1 MRAKYQFGKTHSD
14 RTDGTICEADG
25 PSGLVAIKTIVKKK
39 AFSAEKEASSE
50 INALRRLNH
59 THIIQLIDWFESKD
73 NYYIVTQNTDGG
85 SLFDRVIDFT
95 KLREREATVIILQVL
110 SAVAYLHSNSI
121 IHRDELFYDFVGSF
135 GYAAPEV
142 VQKVGHGRAA
152 DIWSVGVVIYVLLCG
167 YTPNRSTN
175 IQDFLEECTQE
186 YLVFHEKFW
195 KNVGQDAK
203 DFISSL
209 MNLAPGK
216 RPTCQQTSD
225 NGLIYSSKKNAL
237 AHPWID
243 SRPSAAAKMNTAEQ
257 QFLPLLP
264 FK

>member
-1 MRAKYQFGKTHSD
+1 MTIINRLRKQPESHKKKAKYQFGKTHSD

-121 IHRDELFYDFVGSF
+121 IHRDIKPENIV
-135 GYAAPEV
+135 YASKALDSPIILTGFEV

-216 RPTCQQTSD
+216 RPTCQ
-225 NGLIYSSKKNAL
+225 NAL

-243 SRPSAAAKMNTAEQ
+243 TNLQLQ
-257 QFLPLLP
+257 Q
-264 FK
+264 KQK